1 MGSEQ
6 GSDSQIWVLV
16 GAEVACLEAG
26 DLGCNDLFLPPG
38 SIPSPT
44 KGPRF
49 RPHLSELLPP
59 AGALTPGS
67 GGFAALSCWKNLGIW
82 SVLSASRIQSAWTCG
97 LEAGAQQGSHPSHFP
112 GSAF

>member
-38 SIPSPT
+38 SIPSLT
-44 KGPRF
+44 KVPRF

-67 GGFAALSCWKNLGIW
+67 GGFAALSC
-82 SVLSASRIQSAWTCG
+82 
-97 LEAGAQQGSHPSHFP
+97 
-112 GSAF
+112 